1 MEFIIPPLEGDC
13 MQMGAFQPERLL
25 RMNSSRPASML
36 SSESGKE
43 SHVKAEDHLIDRAI
57 SLNVYQ
63 VKGRQ
68 KKDTSDWFFE
78 AEQILEC
85 NIVVPLKPG
94 KYFSHCSIFSTLIN
108 IFPNLENC
116 ESTIDFV
123 CSSQQSSRIQ
133 PPPRAFTQP
142 SYFHA
147 VTVSS
152 ISELRP
158 HIDSS
163 RGKLHPAPSPRPKLR
178 RVRSYWGWWL
188 ATIFLLSLNPA
199 RVLG

>member
-1 MEFIIPPLEGDC
+1 

-36 SSESGKE
+36 SSESGKK
-43 SHVKAEDHLIDRAI
+43 SHVKAEHHLIDRAI
-57 SLNVYQ
+57 LLNVYE

-78 AEQILEC
+78 AERIQEC
-85 NIVVPLKPG
+85 NIVIQLKPS
-94 KYFSHCSIFSTLIN
+94 KYFALCSTFSILMN
-108 IFPNLENC
+108 IFLILEDC
-116 ESTIDFV
+116 ESTIGIV

-133 PPPRAFTQP
+133 PPPRASTQP
-142 SYFHA
+142 AYFHA

-158 HIDSS
+158 DIDSS
-163 RGKLHPAPSPRPKLR
+163 RDKLHPPPSPRFKLR
-178 RVRSYWGWWL
+178 RIRSYWGWWL